1 MSKTKGRVEIPDNV
15 EELLTLAAKVYKK
28 HLDDAAESKLKLLED
43 YNWNSIGPTIA
54 TCLTSH
60 NLAEEYKAKMEAE
73 YRKRDLLLP
82 EIDAILRNSK
92 TLLKGIYAKNP
103 KKLGDW
109 GFNIDD
115 SAPIKKETKE

>member
-1 MSKTKGRVEIPDNV
+1 MSKTKGRVEVPKNI

-28 HLDDAAESKLKLLED
+28 HLDDAAESKLKMLED
-43 YNWNSIGPTIA
+43 YNWNDVGPKIA
-54 TCLTSH
+54 NCLASH
-60 NLAEEYKAKMEAE
+60 NLAEEHKAKMEAE

-82 EIDAILRNSK
+82 EIEGVLRSSK
-92 TLLKGIYAKNP
+92 ALLKGIYAKNP

-115 SAPIKKETKE
+115 SAPVKKEAKE